1 MESLFKAKNIEIS
14 HDPHHQFMYCNWM
27 GFQNKE
33 SIMKSGDIILS
44 LFREQ
49 GYSKLLNDNTLV
61 TGPWQE
67 SAEWTSTVWFP
78 DMIRVGLKHFAWI
91 VSPNLFADLSAQK
104 AMPAP
109 GVVKVFNTYAEA
121 YTWLIGL

>member
-1 MESLFKAKNIEIS
+1 
-14 HDPHHQFMYCNWM
+14 MYCNWI

-33 SIMKSGDIILS
+33 SIMKSGGTILS
-44 LFREQ
+44 LFGEL
-49 GYSKLLNDNTLV
+49 GYNKLLNDNTLV

-78 DMIRVGLKHFAWI
+78 DMIRAGLKHFAWI

-104 AMPAP
+104 AMPAS

-121 YTWLIGL
+121 YAWIIAL